1 MITLHNSQL
10 SLSISEVGAEV
21 HSLKNVVTN
30 TEYIYSGEAWKRH
43 TPLLFPVTG
52 PLNNGTIQAKGKSFS
67 MPVNGFARDLEF
79 GLLEATEG
87 KATFVL
93 NSDERTRGFY
103 PFEFSLVVTHTLH
116 ESGYTS
122 SAEIH
127 AKEELWCTFGW
138 HPAFNLFM
146 NGEDAELES
155 YRVEFEQE
163 ETADR
168 LYPVN
173 GIFSVQSR
181 FLDKTKTLPL
191 SRALTDTGPTALNTL
206 GSRSVTLRSTAG
218 AHGITV
224 ERGDLPTLVIWTKEQ
239 EKAPF
244 ICIEPM
250 YSFQD
255 ASRTSEISEMEGM
268 MHLYAGQKRTYSNT
282 FTCF

>member
-21 HSLKNVVTN
+21 HSLRHVGTN

-52 PLNNGTIQAKGKSFS
+52 PLNDGSIQAKGNSIT

-79 GLLEATEG
+79 GLLEATDN
-87 KATFVL
+87 KATYAL
-93 NSDERTRGFY
+93 HSNERTRAFY

-116 ESGYTS
+116 ENGYTS

-155 YRVEFEQE
+155 YHVEFEQE

-173 GIFSVQSR
+173 GIFSRQSR

-191 SRALTDTGPTALNTL
+191 SRALTDTGPTVLNTL

-224 ERGDLPTLVIWTKEQ
+224 ERGDLPTLVLWTKEH
-239 EKAPF
+239 EEAPF

-255 ASRTSEISEMEGM
+255 ASRTSEISKMEGM
-268 MHLYAGQKRTYSNT
+268 MHLYAGQTRSFSNT

>member
-10 SLSISEVGAEV
+10 SLSISEVGAEI
-21 HSLKNVVTN
+21 HSLRNLVTN
-30 TEYIYSGEAWKRH
+30 TEYIYTGEAWKRH

-52 PLNNGTIQAKGKSFS
+52 PLKNGTIQAKGKSFT

-79 GLLEATEG
+79 GLLMTTEN

-93 NSDERTRGFY
+93 NSDESTQTFF
-103 PFEFSLVVTHTLH
+103 PFDFTLFVTHTLH

-122 SAEIH
+122 SVEIH
-127 AKEELWCTFGW
+127 AREELWCTFGW

-146 NGEDAELES
+146 NGEDAQLES
-155 YRVEFEQE
+155 YRIEFDQD

-173 GIFSVQSR
+173 GIFSVQPR
-181 FLDKTKTLPL
+181 FMDKTKTLSL
-191 SRALTDTGPTALNTL
+191 SRALTDTGPTVLNTL
-206 GSRSVTLRSTAG
+206 KSHSVTLRSTAG

-224 ERGDLPTLVIWTKEQ
+224 ERGDLPTLVIWTKEH

-268 MHLYAGQKRTYSNT
+268 MHLYAGQKRSYSNS